1 MSGSTGG
8 VVAALAAAVALLAT
22 AAACVAAVPSD
33 GSFVDGNG
41 QRDGGPRISF
51 QINGGDVTSF
61 VVSSRAC
68 AAKVSASI
76 EVSALGQFE
85 YVGKARDLRRD
96 ERTRVRISG
105 SFVSDAR
112 ARGSIHQRDC
122 EALRFNA
129 KRRNI

>member
-1 MSGSTGG
+1 MSGSPGG
-8 VVAALAAAVALLAT
+8 VIAALAAAVVLAT

-33 GSFVDGNG
+33 GSFVDGQGHRN
-41 QRDGGPRISF
+41 GGPRISF
-51 QINGGDVTSF
+51 QIDGGDVTSF
-61 VVSSRAC
+61 VVSSRTC
-68 AAKVSASI
+68 AAKVSKSI
-76 EVSALGQFE
+76 EVSTSGQFE
-85 YVGKARDLRRD
+85 YAGRARDLRRD

-112 ARGSIHQRDC
+112 ARGSIHQRNC